1 MIIIINY
8 YVGLSNNQI
17 NKKEDMI
24 DSIIYDEIV
33 IDKFYLDFGKK
44 ALEFMINNG
53 LNLLN
58 NNKIKSINDDYVC
71 SISIGQI
78 IPNNME
84 LNKYY
89 HQDFLNLISKILFDY
104 EINYKINTYSNSSC
118 LYVKSNLDKLIYLYY
133 MEIQRFNYLNNN
145 YLKVLK

>member
-33 IDKFYLDFGKK
+33 IDKFYLDFCKK